1 LNLSPCHSSHADRE
15 EDTDSASRH
24 NLAAL
29 SDRVGDRLVE
39 RDLLAGLGGKIV
51 LDALCENISCS
62 FDFVRFG

>member
-1 LNLSPCHSSHADRE
+1 MLTEKKIPTARVG
-15 EDTDSASRH
+15 